1 MKLYIVS
8 EKELKHLVSY
18 GFKPKEIFEE
28 FIKSK
33 NSVEKIASGE
43 VTQDLPQLNIW
54 FINKKQINSLFKN
67 YKNELINL
75 YIERQGE

>member
-54 FINKKQINSLFKN
+54 FINKTVLRKT
-67 YKNELINL
+67 
-75 YIERQGE
+75 YII